1 MRLVAIRILE
11 HVPAAPTEHERLTFC
26 GSAQEREAHGR
37 MGLGWLL
44 SSPPISL
51 TREATNNMMKKF
63 FNILLV
69 GQGLTLLLQAVFQYA
84 YCFLSRGGFVRIT
97 TP

>member
-1 MRLVAIRILE
+1 MRLVAIRIFE
-11 HVPAAPTEHERLTFC
+11 HVSAAPTEHERLTFC
-26 GSAQEREAHGR
+26 GSAQEREAHDR

-69 GQGLTLLLQAVFQYA
+69 DQTPLLRQALVQQR
-84 YCFLSRGGFVRIT
+84 LGPRKGR
-97 TP
+97 